1 MIYNPKE
8 KNSLNMTF
16 DEAGKASR
24 AAAAAAAKSVIKM

>member
-24 AAAAAAAKSVIKM
+24 AAAAAKSVIKM